1 MYGLI
6 KILRSSTFKDISFL
20 QITQLKLITF
30 QRYKQ
35 FSFMYKYSTKWLNQ
49 WRHLKT
55 SYKPPHWIGH
65 VVYFWTQI
73 FGMTW
78 YNGSYQI
85 KKIVKEQLRQEN
97 ILLYM
102 FASTLKKTNKIWYD
116 EIYKYMI
123 LGKGVHFNPQS
134 VNRYILDI
142 WYLSLLYFI

>member
-1 MYGLI
+1 
-6 KILRSSTFKDISFL
+6 
-20 QITQLKLITF
+20 
-30 QRYKQ
+30 
-35 FSFMYKYSTKWLNQ
+35 MYKYQMIKPM
-49 WRHLKT
+49 T
-55 SYKPPHWIGH
+55 SPKNLLKPPHWIGH

-85 KKIVKEQLRQEN
+85 KNSQKYLRQEN

-134 VNRYILDI
+134 VKGYILDI
-142 WYLSLLYFI
+142 WFLSLLYFI

>member
-1 MYGLI
+1 
-6 KILRSSTFKDISFL
+6 
-20 QITQLKLITF
+20 
-30 QRYKQ
+30 
-35 FSFMYKYSTKWLNQ
+35 
-49 WRHLKT
+49 
-55 SYKPPHWIGH
+55 
-65 VVYFWTQI
+65 
-73 FGMTW
+73 MTW

-123 LGKGVHFNPQS
+123 LGKGVHLNPQS
-134 VNRYILDI
+134 VKGYILDI

>member
-1 MYGLI
+1 
-6 KILRSSTFKDISFL
+6 
-20 QITQLKLITF
+20 
-30 QRYKQ
+30 
-35 FSFMYKYSTKWLNQ
+35 
-49 WRHLKT
+49 
-55 SYKPPHWIGH
+55 
-65 VVYFWTQI
+65 
-73 FGMTW
+73 MTW

-134 VNRYILDI
+134 VKGYILDI

>member
-1 MYGLI
+1 
-6 KILRSSTFKDISFL
+6 
-20 QITQLKLITF
+20 
-30 QRYKQ
+30 
-35 FSFMYKYSTKWLNQ
+35 
-49 WRHLKT
+49 
-55 SYKPPHWIGH
+55 
-65 VVYFWTQI
+65 
-73 FGMTW
+73 MTW

-102 FASTLKKTNKIWYD
+102 FASTLKKIYIWYD

-134 VNRYILDI
+134 VKGYILDI

>member
-1 MYGLI
+1 
-6 KILRSSTFKDISFL
+6 
-20 QITQLKLITF
+20 
-30 QRYKQ
+30 
-35 FSFMYKYSTKWLNQ
+35 
-49 WRHLKT
+49 
-55 SYKPPHWIGH
+55 
-65 VVYFWTQI
+65 
-73 FGMTW
+73 MTW

-123 LGKGVHFNPQS
+123 LDKGVHFNPQS
-134 VNRYILDI
+134 VKGYILDI